1 MRVWLQEAVGASARV
16 ESERGK
22 EIWCVSLCTR
32 VVFFLFLLSL
42 LHFFSETS
50 SSSFERKKSEKRF
63 LVPPRARAPTPKQSM
78 FPFALG
84 SKEHAAAV
92 SSVRVDEKHGKKAF
106 MLPVSATPSP
116 SPASSSSSAVS
127 HSGDRSSSSLALCL
141 TLALVAVTIV
151 ASGSRSEI
159 LGASNSWAQRQEQ
172 EQKLLQRHPL
182 PPADSAVIA
191 AVLSRK
197 AGTGFP
203 LAVVRKPLLT
213 SAELLTLQHYAR
225 GSSYVEWGSGA
236 STVLAAPLARRA
248 VSIENQKSWCD
259 EMIASLDVDFWIKDG
274 VLTYLCVDTGVT
286 GRFGTPTGKSDPKL
300 FINYLDA
307 LDEAAA
313 AVLPSRAS
321 ANRGGEEQ
329 SEEEENTTSTAASAS
344 ASAAAAAS
352 AAASNVKTSS
362 TNAFT
367 VVLVDGRFRVACALK
382 ALWHLDHA
390 RGVLLVHDW
399 VGRPGKYHAPI
410 LKRYSLVAVVHR
422 LAVLVPS
429 SPEIGDEAGAS
440 DSSDGDEEARVRWWS
455 EAAAEMD
462 QYSRDAA

>member
-1 MRVWLQEAVGASARV
+1 
-16 ESERGK
+16 
-22 EIWCVSLCTR
+22 
-32 VVFFLFLLSL
+32 
-42 LHFFSETS
+42 
-50 SSSFERKKSEKRF
+50 
-63 LVPPRARAPTPKQSM
+63 
-78 FPFALG
+78 
-84 SKEHAAAV
+84 
-92 SSVRVDEKHGKKAF
+92 
-106 MLPVSATPSP
+106 
-116 SPASSSSSAVS
+116 
-127 HSGDRSSSSLALCL
+127 
-141 TLALVAVTIV
+141 
-151 ASGSRSEI
+151 
-159 LGASNSWAQRQEQ
+159 
-172 EQKLLQRHPL
+172 
-182 PPADSAVIA
+182 
-191 AVLSRK
+191 
-197 AGTGFP
+197 
-203 LAVVRKPLLT
+203 
-213 SAELLTLQHYAR
+213 
-225 GSSYVEWGSGA
+225 
-236 STVLAAPLARRA
+236 VLAAPLARRA